1 MEGQK
6 KRTTNEKKKKEMGF
20 RFEKLPMDN
29 PFNQFVALRR

>member
-1 MEGQK
+1 M
-6 KRTTNEKKKKEMGF
+6 NEKKIEELAF